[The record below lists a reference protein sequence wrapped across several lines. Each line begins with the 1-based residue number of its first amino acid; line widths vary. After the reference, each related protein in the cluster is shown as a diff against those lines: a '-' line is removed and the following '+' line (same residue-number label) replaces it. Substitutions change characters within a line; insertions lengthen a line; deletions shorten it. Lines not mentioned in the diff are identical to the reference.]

1 MAAKKNNMV
10 GGVGDPHCGSWK
22 SQKSPQVAESFRGA
36 DRVVR
41 VTLAGQDQ
49 HWDVKNLIERLI
61 LIPFI

>member
-10 GGVGDPHCGSWK
+10 GGGSWK
-22 SQKSPQVAESFRGA
+22 SPKDTSPQVAESFRGA